1 MFYVYLYVLLIYLRK
16 VIEMPHSN
24 WQRRRAGGLVVWR
37 SLCCQL
43 HRTIGDP
50 SPIPMKLPMFAAW
63 IRILDGDILIFEK
76 NHQEP
81 DPRISIN

>member
-1 MFYVYLYVLLIYLRK
+1 MYIYMYYLFISEKWLRCHTQIGK
-16 VIEMPHSN
+16 GGV
-24 WQRRRAGGLVVWR
+24 QAG
-37 SLCCQL
+37 SLCGGPCVVNF
-43 HRTIGDP
+43 TAPSGDP